1 MLCRKKL
8 VLFLTLTTL
17 GLMYISAN
25 HYLSADSGKTSSPP
39 SNEDSI
45 SSEIVKPVMNK
56 KTQLEKYLQPLKEDN
71 VEFRTINPVPT
82 GNKKL
87 GMNFIFLCTDISSR
101 LEPFIQMH
109 CFEDHRCNCKT
120 CHYYVVDC
128 KENILFSFYRV
139 SKHVCNK
146 LNVMFWSSEMF
157 ASKASY
163 VYKKCVFA
171 PQSCI
176 LHIFRNCK
184 MKIVFSSYVV
194 IHFVNWRKVALK
206 KSISFYE
213 WNATFWSENTYFCKH
228 CSLRLQTYL
237 SLCLLHLVYFKLVW
251 TPGTSVS
258 HEKKIG

>member
-71 VEFRTINPVPT
+71 VEFRTINPIPT

-146 LNVMFWSSEMF
+146 LNVMF
-157 ASKASY
+157 
-163 VYKKCVFA
+163 
-171 PQSCI
+171 
-176 LHIFRNCK
+176 
-184 MKIVFSSYVV
+184 
-194 IHFVNWRKVALK
+194 
-206 KSISFYE
+206 
-213 WNATFWSENTYFCKH
+213 
-228 CSLRLQTYL
+228 
-237 SLCLLHLVYFKLVW
+237 
-251 TPGTSVS
+251 
-258 HEKKIG
+258 

>member
-1 MLCRKKL
+1 MFSSVYIMSKFYQDFPGCALCGFLIMELQYTYTVVVSFRFSSFQMRIARPLLLRPRPRVLAALSPLQFGTTTPRRRKLTSLPPSQSAAKSGTTKIYHILTSVSKMLCRKKL

-146 LNVMFWSSEMF
+146 LNVMF
-157 ASKASY
+157 
-163 VYKKCVFA
+163 
-171 PQSCI
+171 
-176 LHIFRNCK
+176 
-184 MKIVFSSYVV
+184 
-194 IHFVNWRKVALK
+194 
-206 KSISFYE
+206 
-213 WNATFWSENTYFCKH
+213 
-228 CSLRLQTYL
+228 
-237 SLCLLHLVYFKLVW
+237 
-251 TPGTSVS
+251 
-258 HEKKIG
+258 